1 MTQSQAWFQQILSDF
16 AAAKGVRNDRD
27 TTTYCQAIGKYQQV
41 VEKSIK
47 AMVAAIRDQGIQF
60 SVITPAHYP
69 VDEINALNGLR
80 RAIDPASVEQISQIF
95 TDKHRILV
103 RDLCGLAP
111 QYPRDN
117 ITFRRNTEY
126 PYNEGL
132 PVGDWTAPASA
143 NGFTLD
149 EVKLYYSLA
158 WVTHRKV
165 GRFVDTVRRR
175 L

>member
-1 MTQSQAWFQQILSDF
+1 MTQSQAWLQQIFSDF
-16 AAAKGVRNDRD
+16 AAARNVRNDLD
-27 TTTYCQAIGKYQQV
+27 ATTYCQAVSKYQQV
-41 VEKSIK
+41 VEKSVK
-47 AMVAAIRDQGIQF
+47 AMVAAIHEQGIQF
-60 SVITPAHYP
+60 TLITPAHYP

-80 RAIDPASVEQISQIF
+80 RAIDPASVEQISRIF
-95 TDKHRILV
+95 TDKRRIQV

-117 ITFRRNTEY
+117 TTFRRNTEY

-132 PVGDWTAPASA
+132 PVGDWTAPASVG
-143 NGFTLD
+143 NFTLD
-149 EVKLYYSLA
+149 EVKRYYDLA
-158 WVTHRKV
+158 WVIHRQV